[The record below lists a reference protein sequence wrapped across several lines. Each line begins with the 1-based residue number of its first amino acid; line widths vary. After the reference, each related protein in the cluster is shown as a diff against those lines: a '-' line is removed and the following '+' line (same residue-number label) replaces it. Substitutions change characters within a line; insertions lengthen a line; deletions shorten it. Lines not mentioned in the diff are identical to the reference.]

1 MRVLTFILTA
11 IFLVFSS
18 AEAFSK
24 TVRYELTVRNEKVNL
39 SGKKEVDFALTVNGG
54 IPAPTLEFT
63 EGDDAEIL
71 VKNEIPNEEV
81 SIHWHGILLP
91 PEEDGVAYVNTP
103 PIHSGKS
110 RLFKFKI
117 RQSGTYWYHSH
128 TAVQEQKGVYG
139 AFIIHPKKKAIQY
152 DKDAVVVLSDWSDE
166 NADQIIRNLRKDGD
180 YYLYKKDSVR
190 SYFGAVQAGGLKSHL
205 KNEWSRMG
213 GMDLSDVGYDA
224 FLINGKRDSQ
234 LLTAHP
240 GEKIRVRIINAAAS
254 SYFYVSM
261 GIPMTVIA
269 ADGVDIEPVQAKELL
284 MGMAETYDILV
295 SLPEHKNYELRA
307 TVQDVTGY
315 ASTWLGMAE
324 AQKVNAPNKPLP
336 DMYASMDHSGHGG
349 GGMDHSAHGGAS
361 MDHSAHGHS
370 GQSVMDHSKMDHSK
384 MHGDHN
390 GHGGMSSETGHSRHT
405 EASTKNDHSG
415 HAQVPGSATTSKE
428 KPGAG
433 GGHADHSAHGGHDNH
448 AAHAKPEPAITTKKV
463 KGSAAKETTVPL
475 TIKKGTAI
483 DWSTQSDAML
493 RQNAV
498 ERDVKSAASKPPVE
512 TLTVDALSALQPT
525 TLPKDAKALEL
536 KLVLGGDMERY
547 VWHINGKAIQQD
559 SLLRINTGEVV
570 RIEFQNDTMMHHPMH
585 LHGHFFRVV
594 NVNGER
600 SPLKHTVDVPPH
612 GSRTIEFYAN
622 EPGQWM
628 LHCHN
633 LYHMKTGM
641 ARIVRYN
648 DFKLTPEMES
658 NIHKDPH
665 LHEHLYNH
673 TQLEVASNHAK
684 AQFRLMRTW
693 DELDIELESANI
705 EGKNFSF
712 GQEWET
718 EGDLVYRRWFSNFFN
733 VFGGASLY
741 DERGLG
747 MIGIGYTLPMLIES
761 SVSINHEGKF
771 RFDLE
776 KRFQWTKN
784 VFSDAEFTWRP
795 GWGGERDQ
803 EFEVS
808 LMYGPSW
815 SWAAGLM
822 FTEKSAGVGAQ
833 IQF

>member
-1 MRVLTFILTA
+1 MKYVTLLLSILFFA
-11 IFLVFSS
+11 SIG
-18 AEAFSK
+18 EAK
-24 TVRYELTVRNEKVNL
+24 TVRYELTVRNEKVNM

-103 PIHSGKS
+103 PIHPGKS

-117 RQSGTYWYHSH
+117 RQNGTYWYHSH

-139 AFIIHPKKKAIQY
+139 AFIIHPKKKAFQY

-180 YYLYKKDSVR
+180 YYLYKKDSMR
-190 SYFGAVQAGGLKSHL
+190 SYFGAVQAGGLKTHL
-205 KNEWSRMG
+205 QNEWTRMG

-224 FLINGKRDSQ
+224 FLINGKRDAQ
-234 LLTAHP
+234 LVNAHP

-261 GIPMTVIA
+261 GVPMTVIA
-269 ADGVDIEPVQAKELL
+269 ADGVDIEPIQAKELL

-295 SLPEHKNYELRA
+295 TLPEHKNYELRA
-307 TVQDVTGY
+307 TVQDVTGFGS
-315 ASTWLGMAE
+315 AWIGMAG
-324 AQKVNAPNKPLP
+324 APKVVAPDKPLP
-336 DMYASMDHSGHGG
+336 DMYASMDHSGHGTG
-349 GGMDHSAHGGAS
+349 SMSGMDHSDHADHAGHHS
-361 MDHSAHGHS
+361 MDHSAHT
-370 GQSVMDHSKMDHSK
+370 
-384 MHGDHN
+384 MH
-390 GHGGMSSETGHSRHT
+390 EPPKAKKA
-405 EASTKNDHSG
+405 EKE
-415 HAQVPGSATTSKE
+415 SARKE
-428 KPGAG
+428 
-433 GGHADHSAHGGHDNH
+433 SM
-448 AAHAKPEPAITTKKV
+448 
-463 KGSAAKETTVPL
+463 PL
-475 TIKKGTAI
+475 SIERGAI

-493 RQNAV
+493 RQNAGA
-498 ERDVKSAASKPPVE
+498 RDPKAASTTPAVE
-512 TLTVDALSALQPT
+512 TLTVDALTALQST
-525 TLPKDAKALEL
+525 TLPKEAKVHEL

-547 VWHINGKAIQQD
+547 VWHINGKAINQD
-559 SLLRINTGEVV
+559 SLLRINSGEVV
-570 RIEFQNDTMMHHPMH
+570 RIVFQNDTMMHHPMH

-594 NVNGER
+594 NAQGER

-612 GSRTIEFYAN
+612 GARTIEFYAN

-648 DFKLTPEMES
+648 DYKLTPEMEA
-658 NIHKDPH
+658 NVHKDPH
-665 LHEHLYNH
+665 LHEHIYSH
-673 TQLEVASNHAK
+673 TQLEAASNHAK
-684 AQFRLMRTW
+684 AQVRLMRVW
-693 DELDIELESANI
+693 DEINLEVESANMD
-705 EGKNFSF
+705 GKNFSF
-712 GQEWET
+712 SEDWET
-718 EGDLVYRRWFSNFFN
+718 EGDLVYRRWFSNYFN
-733 VFGGASLY
+733 VFGGGTLY
-741 DERGLG
+741 HEEGFGMLG
-747 MIGIGYTLPMLIES
+747 VGYILPMLFE
-761 SVSINHEGKF
+761 VNVAINHEGKL

-795 GWGGERDQ
+795 DWGGERDS
-803 EFEVS
+803 EFEIS

-815 SWAAGLM
+815 HWSAGFM
-822 FTEKSAGVGAQ
+822 FTEKSAGIGAQ

>member
-1 MRVLTFILTA
+1 MRA
-11 IFLVFSS
+11 IHLLMISLVTTLVSGP
-18 AEAFSK
+18 ALAK
-24 TVRYELTVRNEKVNL
+24 TVRYELVVKNEKMNL

-103 PIHSGKS
+103 PIHPGQS

-117 RQSGTYWYHSH
+117 RQNGTYWYHSH

-139 AFIIHPKKKAIQY
+139 AFIIHPKRKALPY

-166 NADQIIRNLRKDGD
+166 NSDQIVRNLRKDGD
-180 YYLYKKDSVR
+180 YYLFKKDSVR
-190 SYFGAVQAGGLKSHL
+190 SYFGAIQAGGLKTHL
-205 KNEWSRMG
+205 QNEWSRMG

-224 FLINGKRDSQ
+224 FLINGKRNSQ

-240 GEKIRVRIINAAAS
+240 GEKIRVRIINSAAS

-269 ADGVDIEPVQAKELL
+269 ADGVDIEPVQANELL

-295 SLPEHKNYELRA
+295 TLPEHKNYELRA
-307 TVQDVTGY
+307 TVQDVTGHG
-315 ASTWLGMAE
+315 STWIGMAE
-324 AQKVNAPNKPLP
+324 AQKVSAPNKPLP

-349 GGMDHSAHGGAS
+349 GSMSGMDHSAHGG
-361 MDHSAHGHS
+361 HSEMEK
-370 GQSVMDHSKMDHSK
+370 MDHSKMDHSK
-384 MHGDHN
+384 M
-390 GHGGMSSETGHSRHT
+390 
-405 EASTKNDHSG
+405 DHSK
-415 HAQVPGSATTSKE
+415 ANE
-428 KPGAG
+428 
-433 GGHADHSAHGGHDNH
+433 DHSAHVDHSAHTGHATH
-448 AAHAKPEPAITTKKV
+448 KKSEP
-463 KGSAAKETTVPL
+463 SDLMPL
-475 TIKKGTAI
+475 TIAKGPI
-483 DWSTQSDAML
+483 DWSSQSDAML
-493 RQNAV
+493 RQNASP
-498 ERDVKSAASKPPVE
+498 RDLKAALSKPAID
-512 TLTVDALSALQPT
+512 TLTVDALTALQPT
-525 TLPKDAKALEL
+525 TLPKDAKVHEL

-547 VWHINGKAIQQD
+547 IWHINGKAMYQD
-559 SLLRINTGEVV
+559 SLLRINSGEVV
-570 RIEFQNDTMMHHPMH
+570 RFIFQNDTMMHHPMH

-594 NVNGER
+594 NAQGEK

-612 GSRTIEFYAN
+612 ETRTIEFYAN

-648 DFKLTPEMES
+648 DFKLTPEMEANAS
-658 NIHKDPH
+658 QDPH
-665 LHEHLYNH
+665 LHDHWYNH
-673 TQLEVASNHAK
+673 TQLEAGSNHAK
-684 AQFRLMRTW
+684 AQFRLMNTW
-693 DELDIELESANI
+693 GEIDLKLESANI
-705 EGKNFSF
+705 DGKNFSF
-712 GQEWET
+712 GEKWDT

-733 VFGGASLY
+733 VFGGGTLY
-741 DERGLG
+741 HKEGFG
-747 MIGIGYTLPMLIES
+747 TAGVGYILPMLIETAV
-761 SVSINHEGKF
+761 SVNHEGHF
-771 RFDLE
+771 RFDVE

-784 VFSDAEFTWRP
+784 VFSDAEFSWRP
-795 GWGGERDQ
+795 DWKGDRDT

-815 SWAAGLM
+815 YWAAGLM